1 MPAFRNRVLVLAK
14 ICGGHKIHKNPA
26 DERLAFTPEDLCI
39 FAQYVLANGN
49 DLVAAARR
57 DCKKETT
64 YG

>member
-1 MPAFRNRVLVLAK
+1 VLAK